1 MKKLL
6 LTTLIVLMTT
16 ANFACAATLS
26 DSYVREEIKKQIIQQ
41 NKRYTDADL
50 EVIIANMP
58 FSTMYVPDGK
68 LKFVVTSNF
77 DKFAPRDIKKV
88 FIYSNGKLAKE
99 FIVSVRTL
107 AYKDVLCARNQ
118 IERDSL
124 LTSANVGPRRM
135 EVSLQLD
142 NILTPDMLNKK
153 QMVSKKW
160 FREGEIIDRRF
171 VKIKPDVERN
181 SDVQAYFNSN
191 GVLIRINGKSMG
203 EGMIGDYVNIQNQ
216 TYKRTYRGR
225 VIGENKVL
233 INI

>member
-1 MKKLL
+1 
-6 LTTLIVLMTT
+6 
-16 ANFACAATLS
+16 
-26 DSYVREEIKKQIIQQ
+26 
-41 NKRYTDADL
+41 
-50 EVIIANMP
+50 
-58 FSTMYVPDGK
+58 MYVPDGK

-124 LTSANVGPRRM
+124 LTNANVGPRRM

-142 NILTPDMLNKK
+142 NILTSDMLNKK

-191 GVLIRINGKSMG
+191 GVLIMINGKSMG
-203 EGMIGDYVNIQNQ
+203 EGMIGDYVNIQNP

>member
-6 LTTLIVLMTT
+6 LTALILLIST
-16 ANFACAATLS
+16 ANVVSAANLS

-41 NKRYTDADL
+41 NKKYTDATL

-99 FIVSVRTL
+99 FIVSVRSL
-107 AYKDVLCARNQ
+107 AYKEVLCARNQ

-124 LTSANVGPRRM
+124 LTNANVMTKRM

-142 NILTPDMLNKK
+142 NILTPDMLTKK

-171 VKIKPDVERN
+171 VKVKPDVERN
-181 SDVQAYFNSN
+181 ADVQAYFNSN
-191 GVLIRINGKSMG
+191 GVLIMISGKSMG
-203 EGMIGDYVNIQNQ
+203 EGMI
-216 TYKRTYRGR
+216 
-225 VIGENKVL
+225 ENKVL

>member
-6 LTTLIVLMTT
+6 LTTLIALMTT
-16 ANFACAATLS
+16 ANLACAATLS

-58 FSTMYVPDGK
+58 FATMYVPDGK

>member
-1 MKKLL
+1 
-6 LTTLIVLMTT
+6 MTT
-16 ANFACAATLS
+16 ANLACAATLS

-58 FSTMYVPDGK
+58 FATMYVPDGK

>member
-6 LTTLIVLMTT
+6 LTALILLIST
-16 ANFACAATLS
+16 ANVVSAANLS

-41 NKRYTDADL
+41 NKKYTDATL

-77 DKFAPRDIKKV
+77 DKFAPRDVKKV

-107 AYKDVLCARNQ
+107 AYKEVLCARNQ

-124 LTSANVGPRRM
+124 LTNANVMTKRM

-142 NILTPDMLNKK
+142 NILTPDMLTKK
-153 QMVSKKW
+153 QMVSK
-160 FREGEIIDRRF
+160 
-171 VKIKPDVERN
+171 
-181 SDVQAYFNSN
+181 
-191 GVLIRINGKSMG
+191 
-203 EGMIGDYVNIQNQ
+203 NQ
-216 TYKRTYRGR
+216 TFTEQQAAERRPSFSIKEKIIQWSCE
-225 VIGENKVL
+225 VSMISIGQFKYHITNFAHNLKKH
-233 INI
+233 

>member
-1 MKKLL
+1 
-6 LTTLIVLMTT
+6 MTT
-16 ANFACAATLS
+16 ANIACAATLS

-41 NKRYTDADL
+41 NKKYTDADL

-88 FIYSNGKLAKE
+88 FIYSNGKLE
-99 FIVSVRTL
+99 RQFLISVRTL
-107 AYKDVLCARNQ
+107 AYKDVLCARTQ
-118 IERDSL
+118 IDREAL
-124 LTSANVGPRRM
+124 LTNTNVGPRRM

-142 NILTPDMLNKK
+142 NILTADMLNKK
-153 QMVSKKW
+153 QLISKKW
-160 FREGEIIDRRF
+160 FREGEILDKRF
-171 VKIKPDVERN
+171 VRIKPDVERN
-181 SDVQAYFNSN
+181 SQVQAYFKSN
-191 GVLIRINGKSMG
+191 GVLVVVSGTAMG
-203 EGMIGDYVNIQNQ
+203 EGMIGDYINVQNP
-216 TYKRTYRGR
+216 TYKRTYRAR

>member
-6 LTTLIVLMTT
+6 LTALILLTST
-16 ANFACAATLS
+16 ANFAFAANLS
-26 DSYVREEIKKQIIQQ
+26 DSYVREEIKKQVIQD
-41 NKRYTDADL
+41 NKKYTDADL

-77 DKFAPRDIKKV
+77 EKFAPRDIKKV
-88 FIYSNGKLAKE
+88 YIYSNGKLAKE

-107 AYKDVLCARNQ
+107 AYKNVLCARNQ

-124 LTSANVGPRRM
+124 LTNANVMTKRM

-142 NILTPDMLNKK
+142 NILTPDMLTKK

-160 FREGEIIDRRF
+160 FREGEILDRRF
-171 VKIKPDVERN
+171 VKVKPDVERN
-181 SDVQAYFNSN
+181 ADVQAYFNSN
-191 GVLIRINGKSMG
+191 GVLIMINGKSMG
-203 EGMIGDYVNIQNQ
+203 EGMVGDYITVQNQ
-216 TYKRTYRGR
+216 TYKRMYKGR